1 MRHEMHRLFFMFRA
15 AWLPFA
21 APKGTLPHTSSDEP
35 TRMPIQDTCQAI
47 RNEVGKAIVGQ
58 DTAIEQV
65 LIAILANGH
74 VLLEG
79 VPGIAKTLLVRSL
92 ARALDLEYGRVQ
104 FTPDLMPSDVI
115 GTNVFNPKTGDFELR
130 KGPVFVNVLLAD
142 EINRTPPKTQAALL
156 EAMEERRVTIDGVG
170 HLLPPPFLVF
180 ATQNPI
186 EFEGTYPLPEAQQDR
201 FLLKVV
207 LGYPQ
212 ETVEIDVLKRHHQ
225 GFRPQKLEEAGITPV
240 VTLAQLAQMQEEVG
254 RITVEEKIFA
264 YIYHLVSA
272 TRNSND
278 ILVGASPRAG
288 IAMLNCGKATA
299 AVRGR
304 DYVIPD
310 DVKDLALPI
319 LRHRV
324 LLRPEAEIEGLTAD
338 RVLTS
343 LIEAQVVPR

>member
-1 MRHEMHRLFFMFRA
+1 
-15 AWLPFA
+15 
-21 APKGTLPHTSSDEP
+21 
-35 TRMPIQDTCQAI
+35 MPIQDVCGAI
-47 RNEVGKAIVGQ
+47 REEVRKAIVGQ
-58 DTAIEQV
+58 DEALDQV
-65 LIAILANGH
+65 LVAILANGH

-79 VPGIAKTLLVRSL
+79 VPGIAKTLLVRALS
-92 ARALDLEYGRVQ
+92 RSLDLQYGRIQ

-115 GTNVFNPKTGDFELR
+115 GTNIFNPKQGDFELR
-130 KGPVFVNVLLAD
+130 KGPIFVNVLLAD

-156 EAMEERRVTIDGVG
+156 EAMEERRVTIDGEG

-201 FLLKVV
+201 FLLKV
-207 LGYPQ
+207 LLTYPAP
-212 ETVEIDVLKRHHQ
+212 EVEVDVLRRHHA
-225 GFRPQKLEEAGITPV
+225 GFRPQNLENAGIKPV
-240 VTLAQLAQMQEEVG
+240 VTTEQLVQMQAEVA

-264 YIYHLVSA
+264 YIYHLVEA
-272 TRNSND
+272 TRKSND

-288 IAMLNCGKATA
+288 IAMLNCGKAMA
-299 AVRGR
+299 ALRGR
-304 DYVIPD
+304 DFVIPD

-324 LLRPEAEIEGLTAD
+324 LLRPEAEIEGLNAD

>member
-1 MRHEMHRLFFMFRA
+1 MA
-15 AWLPFA
+15 
-21 APKGTLPHTSSDEP
+21 
-35 TRMPIQDTCQAI
+35 IQDVCASI
-47 RNEVGKAIVGQ
+47 REEVRKAIVGQ
-58 DTAIEQV
+58 DEALDQV
-65 LIAILANGH
+65 LVAILANGH

-79 VPGIAKTLLVRSL
+79 VPGIAKTLLVRAL
-92 ARALDLEYGRVQ
+92 ARSLDLNYGRIQ

-115 GTNVFNPKTGDFELR
+115 GTNVFNPKNGDFELR

-156 EAMEERRVTIDGVG
+156 EAMEERRVTIDGEG

-207 LGYPQ
+207 LTYPPS
-212 ETVEIDVLKRHHQ
+212 EIEVDVLRRHHA
-225 GFRPQKLEEAGITPV
+225 GFRPQNLEAAGIKAI
-240 VTLAQLAQMQEEVG
+240 VTVEQLGQMQAEVA

-264 YIYHLVSA
+264 YIYHLVES
-272 TRNSND
+272 TRKSND

-288 IAMLNCGKATA
+288 IAMLNCGKAMA
-299 AVRGR
+299 ALRGR
-304 DYVIPD
+304 DFVIPD

-324 LLRPEAEIEGLTAD
+324 LLRPEAEIEGLNSD